1 MDKFKIATNFKGV
14 NCKKEEEERVGFV
27 SYQYIKTSQQPYR
40 SMLSLGEPS
49 SNPPPP
55 MLEVMNYNFFLKL
68 INYRLC
74 LSFENL
80 IFIYNDN
87 Y

>member
-1 MDKFKIATNFKGV
+1 
-14 NCKKEEEERVGFV
+14 
-27 SYQYIKTSQQPYR
+27 
-40 SMLSLGEPS
+40 MLSLGEPN

-80 IFIYNDN
+80 IFIYYDN
-87 Y
+87 YYFLL